1 MRVQRIL
8 VLLFLTIP
16 AVAQWVDYPTPGIP
30 RTREGKP
37 NLSAPA
43 PRGRDGKPDLSG
55 IWTVTSGKYLEN
67 LGADGVAI
75 PMVPWAAKLYAE
87 RQENNGRDRPS
98 GRCLP
103 HSVTDFDA
111 LFQPRKL
118 IQTPGLVVLLFE
130 SYHSFRQIFTDGRPL
145 PARRDPA
152 WFGYSVGKWDGD
164 RLVVDTSGLSE
175 DTWLDDG
182 GHPHSDALHVT
193 ERFHRRDFGHMDV
206 QITIDDPKAY
216 TKPWTVT
223 IPWEYL
229 PDTELLDWVCQN
241 NKDPEHMV
249 GK

>member
-249 GK
+249 G